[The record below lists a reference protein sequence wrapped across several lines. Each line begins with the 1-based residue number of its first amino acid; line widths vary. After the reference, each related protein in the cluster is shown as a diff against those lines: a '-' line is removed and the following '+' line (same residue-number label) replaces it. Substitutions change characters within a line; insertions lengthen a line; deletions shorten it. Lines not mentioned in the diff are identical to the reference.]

1 MSLLALTGMFI
12 FGGKKGKKKVERKE
26 PPFPESMLIAIADMH
41 TRTNM
46 GYLKL
51 LAEADPEKNEERI
64 KKILDADISYP
75 QEPDDIYTL

>member
-12 FGGKKGKKKVERKE
+12 FGGKKEKKKAKIKE
-26 PPFPESMLIAIADMH
+26 PPFPESMLIAITHMH
-41 TRTNM
+41 TNVNM

-64 KKILDADISYP
+64 KKYSMPI
-75 QEPDDIYTL
+75 